1 MATKTHSFYYS
12 LILEGSEDSGKR
24 DKNHVQ
30 NTDEVSSALTAQN
43 VRSLRKKKENRS
55 DILSTCELVSQMR
68 MTKSKHL
75 DLTIWKS

>member
-1 MATKTHSFYYS
+1 MATKTHSFYSS

-43 VRSLRKKKENRS
+43 VRSLRKKKK
-55 DILSTCELVSQMR
+55 T
-68 MTKSKHL
+68 
-75 DLTIWKS
+75 DLAS